1 MSIFEILMLVC
12 WGSAWPFSIHKSYT
26 SRSTK
31 GKSLVF
37 LLIALSGYVCSIL
50 HKIFYSYDYV
60 IYLYLINMTMV
71 SIDIL
76 LYLRNRRFQSIESI
90 YAESNQESFRQKI

>member
-1 MSIFEILMLVC
+1 MSIFEILMLIC

-37 LLIALSGYVCSIL
+37 LLIAFSGYVCSIL

-60 IYLYLINMTMV
+60 IFLYIANMTMIF
-71 SIDIL
+71 IDIL
-76 LYLRNRRFQSIESI
+76 LYIRNHRIQ
-90 YAESNQESFRQKI
+90 ATD

>member
-1 MSIFEILMLVC
+1 MSIFEILMLIC

-37 LLIALSGYVCSIL
+37 LLIAWSGYVFSIL
-50 HKIFYSYDYV
+50 HKVFYSYDYV
-60 IYLYLINMTMV
+60 IYLYITNMTMV

-76 LYLRNRRFQSIESI
+76 LYLRNSRLQRTEST
-90 YAESNQESFRQKI
+90 